1 MAKAFKNQLG
11 KAYYLKSRK
20 TKKGNTTYFLTTKLD
35 DSCLDMLPKE
45 YEVYENYSAKMLYI
59 RKKKKSEFSAED
71 IAIIERELSKNDSID
86 GFELNIHGD
95 EIKIY
100 EMEDKSKNLS
110 PDFFRGIAK
119 DKLNI
124 AKAYLMQYTEN
135 MSIKKITK
143 KGVVEY
149 LVLRFCYRG
158 SIDDWIVVDAGEDLE
173 TLAVSNLVH
182 LGKESFFDLY
192 PIR

>member
-1 MAKAFKNQLG
+1 MAKAFKNKLG
-11 KAYYLKSRK
+11 KAYYVKSRK

-35 DSCLDMLPKE
+35 DSCLDSLPKE
-45 YEVYENYSAKMLYI
+45 YEVYENYSAQMLYI
-59 RKKKKSEFSAED
+59 RKKKKSGFSAKD
-71 IAIIERELSKNDSID
+71 IAIIERELSKNESID
-86 GFELNIHGD
+86 GFELNSHGD

-110 PDFFRGIAK
+110 ADFFMGVAR
-119 DKLNI
+119 DKLEG
-124 AKAYLMQYTEN
+124 AKAYLMKYTEN
-135 MSIKKITK
+135 MSIKKVTK

-173 TLAVSNLVH
+173 MLAVSNLVH